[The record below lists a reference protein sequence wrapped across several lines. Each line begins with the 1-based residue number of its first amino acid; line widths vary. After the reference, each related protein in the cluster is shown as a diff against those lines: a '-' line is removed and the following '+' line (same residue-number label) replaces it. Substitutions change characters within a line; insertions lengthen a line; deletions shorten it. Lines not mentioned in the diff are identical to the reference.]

1 MTSPSEICHA
11 AARWVV
17 EEGLDYGA
25 AKKRAAKDLGL
36 GKSIPWPSNEE
47 VEDAVREH
55 IALFHAD
62 SQPGELLALRS
73 LASRWMHRLS
83 NLRPHLMGAVWRGT
97 ATRLNDIHLELYCD
111 DAKEAELTL
120 LNEGIAFDTQS
131 QNRQGQPPLDVLSIS
146 SPCPELGESIG
157 IHLWVYDYSDL
168 RGALKPDSR
177 GRTWRGDLPALK
189 VLLAAPHQ
197 KDTP

>member
-1 MTSPSEICHA
+1 MTSQSEICHA

-36 GKSIPWPSNEE
+36 GKGTPWPSNEE

-55 IALFHAD
+55 IALFHAE

-73 LASRWMHRLS
+73 LASRWMIRLS
-83 NLRPHLMGAVWRGT
+83 HLRPHLTGAVWRGT
-97 ATRLNDIHLELYCD
+97 ATRLNDVHLELYCD

-120 LNEGIAFDTQS
+120 LNEGIVFDTQS
-131 QNRQGQPPLDVLSIS
+131 QNRQGQPPLDVLSIT

-157 IHLWVYDYSDL
+157 IHLWVYDYHDL

-177 GRTWRGDLPALK
+177 GQTWRGDLAALK
-189 VLLAAPHQ
+189 SILVAPPQ
-197 KDTP
+197 EGAP